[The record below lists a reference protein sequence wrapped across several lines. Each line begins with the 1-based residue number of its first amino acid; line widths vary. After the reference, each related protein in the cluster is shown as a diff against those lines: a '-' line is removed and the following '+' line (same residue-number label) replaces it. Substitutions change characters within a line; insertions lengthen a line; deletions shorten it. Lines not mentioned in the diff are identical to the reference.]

1 YYLYGRS
8 TPNTLGSVKNSQAVV
23 EAILQSVNTRTTG
36 FVTITQA
43 NLNITSLM
51 LTVFL
56 MFIGDSTTGTTDE
69 NKTDTLTVK
78 LAEVRATIKGEPEA
92 ICFKRQVPR
101 QTTRKAIAITLISVA
116 ASVLA
121 VLIMYFIQPGDMT
134 DNVFEVYSAL
144 GTVGISRDLT

>member
-1 YYLYGRS
+1 ML
-8 TPNTLGSVKNSQAVV
+8 
-23 EAILQSVNTRTTG
+23 EALFQSVTTRTAG
-36 FVTITQA
+36 FVTIPQA
-43 NLNITSLM
+43 NLTIPSVM

-56 MFIGDSTTGTTDE
+56 MFIGGSPTGTAGGI
-69 NKTDTLTVK
+69 KTTTLAVI

-121 VLIMYFIQPGDMT
+121 VLLMYFIQPGDMT
-134 DNVFEVYSAL
+134 HHLIVLIFLVPIDSC
-144 GTVGISRDLT
+144 